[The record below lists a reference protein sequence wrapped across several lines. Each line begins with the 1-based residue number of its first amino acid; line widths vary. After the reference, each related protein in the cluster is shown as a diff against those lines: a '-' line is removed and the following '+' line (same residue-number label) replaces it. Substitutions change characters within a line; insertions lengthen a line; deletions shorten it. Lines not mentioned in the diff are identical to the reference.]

1 MKKILSVFLGLA
13 TILSLGFTSAF
24 ADPSAAEPDIGTD
37 ADGEITV
44 QENVPDSAVSGEEK
58 VSLPNG
64 IGDIP
69 VPITEAQQISDA
81 MEQNLSS
88 TQILQIQQKLNNVI
102 PSDFVDPRTA
112 NAAWT
117 WYYLVSDYHVY
128 VQERPTWCMAACAQS
143 TLEYLTGSAPTQQAA
158 AAGIGIVAGSGG
170 NMYSLTAYYN
180 NMQNVNGYVY
190 KPNTTSK
197 GEMLS
202 NMYLGITY
210 YDAPITAGIVVNDS
224 NEEWPYTTTGHA
236 TVVRGIRSDNQLV
249 QLADPGVKYWN
260 STLNSYFMVSSDEL
274 YKAISYSS
282 KCGYIY

>member
-1 MKKILSVFLGLA
+1 M
-13 TILSLGFTSAF
+13 
-24 ADPSAAEPDIGTD
+24 
-37 ADGEITV
+37 
-44 QENVPDSAVSGEEK
+44 
-58 VSLPNG
+58 
-64 IGDIP
+64 
-69 VPITEAQQISDA
+69 
-81 MEQNLSS
+81 
-88 TQILQIQQKLNNVI
+88 I
-102 PSDFVDPRTA
+102 PSDYVDLRT
-112 NAAWT
+112 
-117 WYYLVSDYHVY
+117 
-128 VQERPTWCMAACAQS
+128 
-143 TLEYLTGSAPTQQAA
+143 TLKYLTGSAPTPQAA
-158 AAGIGIVAGSGG
+158 AAGIGIVVGSGG

-202 NMYLGITY
+202 NMYLGIPY

-274 YKAISYSS
+274 YKAVSYSS

>member
-69 VPITEAQQISDA
+69 VPITEAQQIADA

-158 AAGIGIVAGSGG
+158 ATGIGIVAGSGG
-170 NMYSLTAYYN
+170 NMY
-180 NMQNVNGYVY
+180 
-190 KPNTTSK
+190 
-197 GEMLS
+197 
-202 NMYLGITY
+202 LGIPY
-210 YDAPITAGIVVNDS
+210 YDA
-224 NEEWPYTTTGHA
+224 
-236 TVVRGIRSDNQLV
+236 SDNSW
-249 QLADPGVKYWN
+249 DRCK
-260 STLNSYFMVSSDEL
+260 
-274 YKAISYSS
+274 
-282 KCGYIY
+282 

>member
-37 ADGEITV
+37 ADEEVTAQKIV
-44 QENVPDSAVSGEEK
+44 SASAVSGEEK

-117 WYYLVSDYHVY
+117 WYYLVSDGAWLHV
-128 VQERPTWCMAACAQS
+128 RNP
-143 TLEYLTGSAPTQQAA
+143 
-158 AAGIGIVAGSGG
+158 
-170 NMYSLTAYYN
+170 
-180 NMQNVNGYVY
+180 
-190 KPNTTSK
+190 
-197 GEMLS
+197 
-202 NMYLGITY
+202 
-210 YDAPITAGIVVNDS
+210 
-224 NEEWPYTTTGHA
+224 
-236 TVVRGIRSDNQLV
+236 R
-249 QLADPGVKYWN
+249 WN
-260 STLNSYFMVSSDEL
+260 
-274 YKAISYSS
+274 I
-282 KCGYIY
+282 

>member
-69 VPITEAQQISDA
+69 VPITEAQQIADA

-102 PSDFVDPRTA
+102 PSDYVDLHT
-112 NAAWT
+112 
-117 WYYLVSDYHVY
+117 
-128 VQERPTWCMAACAQS
+128 
-143 TLEYLTGSAPTQQAA
+143 TLKYLTGSAPTPQAA
-158 AAGIGIVAGSGG
+158 AAGIGIVVGAG
-170 NMYSLTAYYN
+170 
-180 NMQNVNGYVY
+180 
-190 KPNTTSK
+190 
-197 GEMLS
+197 S
-202 NMYLGITY
+202 NMYLGIPY
-210 YDAPITAGIVVNDS
+210 YDA
-224 NEEWPYTTTGHA
+224 
-236 TVVRGIRSDNQLV
+236 SDNSW
-249 QLADPGVKYWN
+249 DRCK
-260 STLNSYFMVSSDEL
+260 
-274 YKAISYSS
+274 
-282 KCGYIY
+282 

>member
-37 ADGEITV
+37 ADEEVTAQKIV
-44 QENVPDSAVSGEEK
+44 SASSVSREEK
-58 VSLPNG
+58 LYFPNG

-69 VPITEAQQISDA
+69 VPITEEQQIADA

-102 PSDFVDPRTA
+102 PSDYVDLRT
-112 NAAWT
+112 
-117 WYYLVSDYHVY
+117 
-128 VQERPTWCMAACAQS
+128 
-143 TLEYLTGSAPTQQAA
+143 TLKYLTGSAPTPQAA
-158 AAGIGIVAGSGG
+158 AAGIGIVVGAG
-170 NMYSLTAYYN
+170 
-180 NMQNVNGYVY
+180 
-190 KPNTTSK
+190 
-197 GEMLS
+197 S

-210 YDAPITAGIVVNDS
+210 YDAPITAGIVVNNL
-224 NEEWPYTTTGHA
+224 NEEWPYTTTRHA

-274 YKAISYSS
+274 YKAVSYSS

>member
-1 MKKILSVFLGLA
+1 MVHGCMCAIHVGIFNRISTNTAGC
-13 TILSLGFTSAF
+13 S
-24 ADPSAAEPDIGTD
+24 
-37 ADGEITV
+37 
-44 QENVPDSAVSGEEK
+44 SGY
-58 VSLPNG
+58 
-64 IGDIP
+64 
-69 VPITEAQQISDA
+69 
-81 MEQNLSS
+81 
-88 TQILQIQQKLNNVI
+88 
-102 PSDFVDPRTA
+102 
-112 NAAWT
+112 
-117 WYYLVSDYHVY
+117 WYCS
-128 VQERPTWCMAACAQS
+128 RFC
-143 TLEYLTGSAPTQQAA
+143 
-158 AAGIGIVAGSGG
+158 G

-197 GEMLS
+197 SEMLS

-274 YKAISYSS
+274 YKAVSYSS